1 MSLSVWLAFIVAS
14 IIIAVTPGPGAVL
27 VLATGLRYNYRS
39 VVHALIGLELALLI
53 HLAIVAIGLGALLA
67 ASDTAFLALKV
78 IGAGYLVWLGFQK
91 WTSPVH
97 AIEAERV
104 HLESSAH
111 LFRQGLLV
119 NLTNP
124 KAIIFIVALT
134 PQFINT
140 NAPQVLQYSILGVTM
155 VVVDVIIM
163 SVIALMASRFRRWFH
178 DEKMLGIQNRVFGG
192 LFISAGAALAVSSR

>member
-1 MSLSVWLAFIVAS
+1 MSLSVWLAFVAAS
-14 IIIAVTPGPGAVL
+14 VIIAATPGPGAVL
-27 VLATGLRYNYRS
+27 VLATSLRYNYRT
-39 VVHALIGLELALLI
+39 VVHALIGLEIALLI
-53 HLAIVAIGLGALLA
+53 HLMIVAIGLGALLA

-78 IGAGYLVWLGFQK
+78 VGAGYLVWLGFQK
-91 WTSPVH
+91 WISPVH
-97 AIEAERV
+97 AIEAERI
-104 HLESSAH
+104 HLESSSR

-140 NAPQVLQYSILGVTM
+140 NAPQVLQYCILGATM

-163 SVIALMASRFRRWFH
+163 TLIALLAGRFRRWFH
-178 DEKMLGIQNRVFGG
+178 DEKMLSIQNRVFGG